1 MDENVNGCLYLLEE
15 AEMMKCVRG
24 RHRRK
29 KKPRKLQQI
38 KGAVELLGSGDLLE
52 EVAKGQEERK
62 RGWPRL

>member
-1 MDENVNGCLYLLEE
+1 MR
-15 AEMMKCVRG
+15 ARKAKA
-24 RHRRK
+24 K